1 MEESAEETTAKVR
14 LRNTGDRPGR
24 EVVQLYLAPGE
35 SAEAT
40 VELPRRAF
48 EIWDEA
54 TGSWSYVKGSYEIQ
68 VGRSI
73 TDRSITAT
81 INV

>member
-1 MEESAEETTAKVR
+1 GFAAVQAGPGETAEA
-14 LRNTGDRPGR
+14 
-24 EVVQLYLAPGE
+24 VVQ
-35 SAEAT
+35 
-40 VELPRRAF
+40 LPRRAF

-54 TGSWSYVKGSYEIQ
+54 AGVWSFVKGSYEIQ

-73 TDRSITAT
+73 ADRRITAT

>member
-1 MEESAEETTAKVR
+1 MAGFASVGA
-14 LRNTGDRPGR
+14 
-24 EVVQLYLAPGE
+24 APGA

-54 TGSWSYVKGSYEIQ
+54 TGSWSFVKGSYEIQ

-73 TDRSITAT
+73 TDRRITAT